1 MSTRPAAQPEQD
13 KPSKVG
19 DWVKWAVG
27 IAWLALGCLV
37 PYTLSLEHRFTAL
50 ETTLA
55 NHLTAAGKAE
65 AEIKSRLD
73 SQDATNTKILTA
85 LTDVQTGVAK
95 INGYLEARKS
105 PQN

>member
-1 MSTRPAAQPEQD
+1 MTRPAAQPEQN
-13 KPSKVG
+13 SKVG

-27 IAWLALGCLV
+27 ITWLAFAALLTYV
-37 PYTLSLEHRFTAL
+37 VSVEHRITTQ

-55 NHLTAAGKAE
+55 DHKTAASKAE
-65 AEIKSRLD
+65 LEIKGRLD
-73 SQDATNTKILTA
+73 SQELTNQKIVSV